1 MYILTITA
9 KRKNAKR
16 HIVTKSEILDKL
28 IDLGKNNINDNYI
41 VEIYTGKWDLLKKYD
56 GLSV

>member
-16 HIVTKSEILDKL
+16 HIVIRSESLDKL
-28 IDLGKNNINDNYI
+28 IELGKNNINDNYI
-41 VEIYTGKWDLLKKYD
+41 VEIYTGKWVLVERVK
-56 GLSV
+56 